1 MEITEAVVV
10 FEGRGV
16 TSKVSRVSP
25 TTMIVNA
32 DVVPDADDNVTVLID
47 GVGKIDSRV
56 TGICPPHIELAFL
69 TDTQERWRQLHIL
82 RNELSAAPLY

>member
-16 TSKVSRVSP
+16 ISKVSRVSP
-25 TTMIVNA
+25 TAMIVNA
-32 DVVPDADDNVTVLID
+32 DVVPTAGDNVTVFID
-47 GVGKIDSRV
+47 GVGKMDSRV

-69 TDTQERWRQLHIL
+69 TDTQERWCQLHVL
-82 RNELSAAPLY
+82 RNELGAAPL

>member
-82 RNELSAAPLY
+82 SNEL

>member
-10 FEGRGV
+10 FDGRGI
-16 TSKVSRVSP
+16 TSKVARVSP
-25 TTMIVNA
+25 TAMIVNA
-32 DVVPDADDNVTVLID
+32 DVVPAAGDKVTVFID

-69 TDTQERWRQLHIL
+69 TDTQERWRQLHVL
-82 RNELSAAPLY
+82 RNEMSAEPI